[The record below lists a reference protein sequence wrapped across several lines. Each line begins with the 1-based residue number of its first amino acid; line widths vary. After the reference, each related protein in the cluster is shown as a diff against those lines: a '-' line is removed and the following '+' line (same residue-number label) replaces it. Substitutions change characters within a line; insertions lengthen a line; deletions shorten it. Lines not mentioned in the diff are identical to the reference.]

1 MATSQ
6 YGWGGSSIFNTDAG
20 GGSPVGAFGGGGAVK
35 SEASWFDNPDNMR
48 QLAAILGKLGQAMGE
63 KGSFG
68 EKLGGMVSQ
77 MTAASAV
84 NRGMSIAGQPIQ
96 QPGSHLKALDAG
108 KMAEDLSVLS
118 SAMKK
123 VGSVAPG
130 NIPRGY
136 ESSLMGSLFADP
148 NAAVQDTNSNPT
160 VPTSANVSGPADVG
174 AALPARIP
182 ESVAML
188 MSPESVAQTH
198 DYGRLMQGQR
208 FTQDIARS
216 TEGRAERALTM
227 DEQKWAIELGI
238 LPEKLRHMRAQ
249 AKNLE
254 SDASYKDWE
263 RSPAGQEAKY
273 KLASAGVTE
282 AAKADRLKIQHQK
295 DSINAFKDANPDLAN
310 KTIEGSPFTVGQLLD
325 ISADNSHAGTTLS
338 SVLNSTLDYKAARE
352 RNVVLEKQLANAKK
366 DSADNKTYLEI
377 TRNAEILRKMNTLQ
391 SPDAFDVS
399 TEEGKIALSNAR
411 VLGQV
416 RTPGMDDEIL
426 RLQKV
431 QQQLY
436 KKVGLDYNPLAFID
450 AGIDKPT
457 GIITKADLE
466 RRASEKKKKMN
477 AIGSFLEMFRGPSIL
492 NQPSGAGGTSYMDEF
507 NRLSGRSGEPQ

>member
-1 MATSQ
+1 MPTSQ
-6 YGWGGSSIFNTDAG
+6 TGVDYYGSIFDG
-20 GGSPVGAFGGGGAVK
+20 GATPPPSGAFGGAAEDSG
-35 SEASWFDNPDNMR
+35 WFKNPDNMR
-48 QLAAILGKLGQAMGE
+48 QLAFMLAKLGEAMGSEKNFGEVLGKSVGQMA
-63 KGSFG
+63 
-68 EKLGGMVSQ
+68 
-77 MTAASAV
+77 AASAQ
-84 NRGMSIAGQPIQ
+84 NRGMTIAGTPQ
-96 QPGSHLKALDAG
+96 QPAGTLPPTAEAKA
-108 KMAEDLSVLS
+108 KNLSTLS
-118 SAMKK
+118 SILKK
-123 VGSVAPG
+123 SGEINPG
-130 NIPRGY
+130 DIPSGY
-136 ESSLMGSLFADP
+136 QSSLIGSLFADP
-148 NAAVQDTNSNPT
+148 NIAAKAPSSNPM
-160 VPTSANVSGPADVG
+160 VPTPTNVSEPVDVG

-182 ESVAML
+182 ENVAML

-198 DYGRLMQGQR
+198 DYGRIMQGQR

-227 DEQKWAIELGI
+227 DEQKWANELKI
-238 LPEKLRHMRAQ
+238 QPDKMKYLQAQ
-249 AKNLE
+249 TKSLS
-254 SDASYKDWE
+254 SDAAYKDWE
-263 RSPAGQEAKY
+263 RSPEGQAAKF

-282 AAKADRLKIQHQK
+282 AARLDKLKIQYQK
-295 DSINAFKDANPDLAN
+295 DSVKAFKDANPDLAN
-310 KTIEGSPFTVGQLLD
+310 KIIEGSPFTVGQLLD

-338 SVLNSTLDYKAARE
+338 SVLNSTLDYKAAKE

-399 TEEGKIALSNAR
+399 TEEGKTALANAR

-426 RLQKV
+426 RLQRV